1 MTTQPTPAFHGR
13 AHELAVLEKQR
24 SAPGGAFVP
33 VYGRRRIGKTELLR
47 HFCGRH
53 RGIFHVG
60 KVAPAGLQLREFLVE
75 AARALDEPLLAETTI
90 DSWKRALELVVGRWK
105 GPGKLVLVLD
115 EFQWTA
121 EASPELPSVLQE
133 LWDAGWKRSGR
144 VMLVLCGS
152 YLGFMEREVL
162 GEKSPLFGRRTAQ
175 IHLKPFTFPEARLF
189 HPQASLE
196 QQALTWFVT
205 GGVAQYLASFEGR
218 ASFRQNV
225 ERTLLDEFAPL
236 FREPE
241 FLLREELRDVAPFH
255 AVLMA
260 IATGAHTPKTIALGS
275 GVPERNLHY
284 TLETLCS
291 LGYVSRR
298 WPVTGERPRRTDVR
312 FVLDDALLRFWFRF
326 VFPHR
331 SQLAQLEPHEAW
343 VQLVEPQLE
352 PWAGGCFE
360 RLCREALP
368 RLLRAEGVKADVEVG
383 AFWSRDVE
391 IDLVGVRSDQVTELG
406 ECKWGPVTAAE
417 LGRQLDQKVLHYPN
431 PKNHTLRRH
440 AFVRTWKGKVPDGVE
455 LHRLADLA

>member
-1 MTTQPTPAFHGR
+1 METFVGR
-13 AHELAVLEKQR
+13 AQELAALERQL

-33 VYGRRRIGKTELLR
+33 VYGRRRIGKSELLR
-47 HFCGRH
+47 HFCARH
-53 RGIFHVG
+53 GGLFCVG
-60 KVAPAGLQLREFLVE
+60 KVAPAALQLKEFLQE
-75 AARALDEPLLAETTI
+75 AARVLDEPLLAEVEPDT
-90 DSWKRALELVVGRWK
+90 WKRALELTVGRWK

-115 EFQWTA
+115 EFQWMV
-121 EASPELPSVLQE
+121 EGSRELPSVLQE
-133 LWDAGWKRSGR
+133 LWDAAWKKSGK

-162 GEKSPLFGRRTAQ
+162 GEQSPLFGRRTAQ
-175 IHLKPFTFPEARLF
+175 IHLKPFSFPEARKF
-189 HPQASLE
+189 HPGASIE

-205 GGVAQYLASFEGR
+205 GGVAQYLAAFDAK

-260 IATGAHTPKTIALGS
+260 IATGAHTPRAIAQVS

-284 TLETLCS
+284 HLETLVS

-298 WPVTGERPRRTDVR
+298 YPLTGEKPRRTDVR

-331 SQLAQLEPHEAW
+331 SQVAQLEPHRAFER
-343 VQLVEPQLE
+343 LVAPQLE
-352 PWAGGCFE
+352 AWAGGCFE
-360 RLCREALP
+360 RLCREALL
-368 RLLRAEGVKADVEVG
+368 RLLAAEGVKAGVEVG
-383 AFWSRDVE
+383 AYWAKDVE
-391 IDLVGVRSDQVTELG
+391 IDVVAVREDGVTELG
-406 ECKWGPVTAAE
+406 ECKWGHVTAAE
-417 LGRQLDQKVLHYPN
+417 LGRQLERKAQAYAN
-431 PKNHTLRRH
+431 PRNHTLRRH
-440 AFVRTWKGKVPDGVE
+440 AFVRTWKGKAPAGVE
-455 LHRLADLA
+455 LHQLKDLG